1 MGFAWRVAVR
11 FLLEGRMQS
20 LLLVIGVAAGVSVV
34 AYITALI
41 DGLQANT
48 LRRTLGVQPHVSV
61 RPVKDVPLAAQA
73 PVPVPATASQAGP
86 ARSPAP
92 DRILAT
98 EQPRAQ
104 RTRSIDNWGP
114 LAHTVAAMPG
124 VTAVSPMASGAAL
137 ALRGE
142 ASRAIALIGV
152 DLPRY
157 DRIAALSDKII
168 AGTARLAPGEAIVG
182 RELADDLGLRVG
194 DRLTLALGRD
204 TTESVRAV
212 ALYDAGVRD
221 VNRRNVYVPLRTAQS
236 LLGLPGGI
244 TQLDLTVAN
253 VFDAEAVAKRLRAR
267 LQYDVE
273 SWMQTNSQL
282 LSALQA
288 QSLSTRL
295 IRGVVMIVVVLGIAS
310 VLVVSV
316 VQKRKEIGILRAMG
330 ASRRQMTQVFLIQGA
345 LVSAVGALAG
355 AVLAWAMIIAFTLWV
370 RGADGQPLF
379 PITLRAVTFA
389 WVAAGATL
397 AGLLAAVVPARRA
410 AQLDPAQAIRL

>member
-73 PVPVPATASQAGP
+73 PVPVPATASQARA
-86 ARSPAP
+86 ARSPAT

-114 LAHTVAAMPG
+114 LAQTVAAMPG

-182 RELADDLGLRVG
+182 RELAEDLGLRVG

-244 TQLDLTVAN
+244 TQLDLTVAD

-267 LQYDVE
+267 LHYDVE

-389 WVAAGATL
+389 WVSAGATL